1 MQIPRLEFC
10 LVAIVLGSDWTS
22 GRWAGRLPY
31 AILSHT
37 WEDEEVS
44 FQEFANL
51 DKAKEKAGYAK
62 IDQTCR
68 IAKSQG
74 LQYAWVDT
82 CCIDKTSS
90 AELTEAIN
98 SMFQWYRQSDVC
110 YAYIADLPPCQQTD
124 TVAAKLDWLS
134 TSASKSYRW
143 FTRGWTLQE
152 LIAPQ
157 RLEFYDKDWEYRGDK
172 KGLLA
177 ELEQHTGIDAPVL
190 KNSGLLSGWPV
201 ARKMSWAS
209 SRQTTRVE
217 DMAYC
222 LLGIFNVHMPM
233 IYGEG
238 SRAFIRLQEEI
249 SKETN
254 DLSLFAWTAK
264 MPPINMTELTDN
276 LAQPPAKVSMETSP
290 LSLIAVS
297 ATDFSGVLAPSPREF
312 SECRDIMRV
321 RNPSNPSLEFT
332 LTNNGV
338 KMKPNIG
345 RTESGEYVLSLEC
358 AGTCAVSEDE
368 SEPVGLG
375 IYLCKTAS
383 GFARIR
389 PWMLFLTDDDR
400 IWAGKRRRVY
410 IHKTLDAEQ
419 QQRIALEVEGYM
431 FIQYNAA
438 KPYAIE
444 EIVSSPRALWDPEL
458 SRFLTMQAV
467 SSVGTEQPDIYAHFT
482 GFQMFDV
489 SHRGK
494 HLCRCLLVCGIF
506 EDSWSRLRPLA
517 ALYEESD
524 PSAKT
529 LFEDIRASRGA
540 EGDTALLNRIR
551 NFVISRR
558 ESFDTSEVL
567 ESQHV
572 LDRVVET
579 RRAFILLN
587 LSHLPDSEDSKVEV
601 QAAKCKVVV
610 DILPKSRPLLASNS

>member
-1 MQIPRLEFC
+1 MWLINTSTMLLEFFTN
-10 LVAIVLGSDWTS
+10 AED
-22 GRWAGRLPY
+22 PKY

-134 TSASKSYRW
+134 ISASKSYRW

-172 KGLLA
+172 KGMLA
-177 ELEQHTGIDAPVL
+177 ELEQYTGIDVPVL
-190 KNSGLLSGWPV
+190 ENSGLLSGMPV

-254 DLSLFAWTAK
+254 DLSLFAWTARA
-264 MPPINMTELTDN
+264 PTISITELED
-276 LAQPPAKVSMETSP
+276 LLVQRPVEVSMKTIP
-290 LSLIAVS
+290 LSIAAS
-297 ATDFSGVLAPSPREF
+297 AIGRRPTATRFSGILAPSPKEF
-312 SECRDIMRV
+312 SKCRDIR
-321 RNPSNPSLEFT
+321 RYSNYLDPNPEFT

-338 KMKPNIG
+338 KMEPKIG
-345 RTESGEYVLSLEC
+345 RTESGEYVVSLEC
-358 AGTCAVSEDE
+358 AGTRAVSEDE
-368 SEPVGLG
+368 DELASLG

-383 GFARIR
+383 GFARMD
-389 PWMLFLTDDDR
+389 PWRLFDTDDDR
-400 IWAGKRRRVY
+400 IWTGRRTVY
-410 IHKTLDAEQ
+410 IHKILDAEQ
-419 QQRIALEVEGYM
+419 QQRVALEVQGYM
-431 FIQYNAA
+431 RIQYNCPRPFAV
-438 KPYAIE
+438 E
-444 EIVSSPRALWDPEL
+444 EVVTSPRALWDPEQSL
-458 SRFLTMQAV
+458 FLTMQSV
-467 SSVGTEQPDIYAHFT
+467 SPGSMDIYPLFT
-482 GFQMFDV
+482 GFQMFNV
-489 SHRGK
+489 SHHGK
-494 HLCRCLLVCGIF
+494 HLCSCLLVCGIF
-506 EDSWSRLRPLA
+506 QGSRSLPFAL
-517 ALYEESD
+517 LYEESD
-524 PSAKT
+524 PSTNAIFK
-529 LFEDIRASRGA
+529 DIRASRRG
-540 EGDTALLNRIR
+540 EGELLNQIR
-551 NFVISRR
+551 NFVTSKLCSLDTGKAQELQDPSDGVVKTHRASIS
-558 ESFDTSEVL
+558 L
-567 ESQHV
+567 K
-572 LDRVVET
+572 
-579 RRAFILLN
+579 
-587 LSHLPDSEDSKVEV
+587 LSHLDCEDSNVEV
-601 QAAKCKVVV
+601 KAARCMVMVE
-610 DILPKSRPLLASNS
+610 IRPK